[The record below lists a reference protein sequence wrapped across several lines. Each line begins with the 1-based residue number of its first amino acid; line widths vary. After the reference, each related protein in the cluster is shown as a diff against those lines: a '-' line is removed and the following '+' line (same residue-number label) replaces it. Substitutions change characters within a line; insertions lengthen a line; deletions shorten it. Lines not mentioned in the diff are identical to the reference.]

1 MKKISV
7 LCFSFL
13 LLLCGGFSACGRR
26 PAVSLLKV
34 GEGYAATSVNAAV
47 FRGSSLVSHADTQYI
62 AYYAPDG
69 TVVTGKRKLGSPDW
83 SLHRTQYKGNV
94 ADAHNVISIGVDGSG
109 VLHVSWDHHGNPL
122 RYARAVA
129 PGSIVLGNM
138 EPMMGIGEEDVTYPE
153 FYSLPGG
160 DLLFAYRSGASGRG
174 NLVLNRYSVAT
185 KTWQRVQDVLID
197 GEDAR
202 NAYWQ
207 LFVDR
212 QGTIHVSWV
221 WRETWMVETNH
232 DLCYARSR
240 DGGVTWEKSS
250 GEKYSLP
257 ITLTTAEIAV
267 VIPQNSELI
276 NQTSMTADTGGNP
289 FIATYW
295 RDYGSIVPQYRLV
308 WNDGNKWHS
317 ETVGN
322 RTTPFSLSGGGT
334 KMIPVSRPRIVCD
347 GKRAYYI
354 FRDVERG
361 SRVSLAST
369 QSIGSGQWT
378 VSDLTAFSVGAWE
391 PTLDMEL
398 WKNRSL
404 LNLFVQPV
412 SQGDGERTVDSA
424 VPTQVSVLEYRP

>member
-1 MKKISV
+1 M
-7 LCFSFL
+7 
-13 LLLCGGFSACGRR
+13 
-26 PAVSLLKV
+26 
-34 GEGYAATSVNAAV
+34 
-47 FRGSSLVSHADTQYI
+47 
-62 AYYAPDG
+62 
-69 TVVTGKRKLGSPDW
+69 
-83 SLHRTQYKGNV
+83 
-94 ADAHNVISIGVDGSG
+94 
-109 VLHVSWDHHGNPL
+109 
-122 RYARAVA
+122 
-129 PGSIVLGNM
+129 
-138 EPMMGIGEEDVTYPE
+138 
-153 FYSLPGG
+153 
-160 DLLFAYRSGASGRG
+160 
-174 NLVLNRYSVAT
+174 
-185 KTWQRVQDVLID
+185 LID